1 MTTQALKLAL
11 EAFKSGDLRDI
22 EAATDAIKQALE
34 QPQMTPKEQFIRES
48 LRIKTEMI
56 KELINERDSHEYR
69 IELMSQEITKLKDE
83 LTRLK
88 S

>member
-1 MTTQALKLAL
+1 MNP
-11 EAFKSGDLRDI
+11 S
-22 EAATDAIKQALE
+22 
-34 QPQMTPKEQFIRES
+34 PKEQFIRES
-48 LRIKTEMI
+48 MRIKTEMI